1 VKGTAAAYWRAARDA
16 EDAIVRHRQSKF
28 AIDIPLPIKMNIF
41 EHMVEC
47 LKYLKEKESVY
58 RDNANSF
65 LHTEFKTTMEALT
78 EELIPKIAETDKK
91 AAKDQDRKSMLAIE

>member
-1 VKGTAAAYWRAARDA
+1 
-16 EDAIVRHRQSKF
+16 
-28 AIDIPLPIKMNIF
+28 MNIF

-58 RDNANSF
+58 REAVDNANSF

-78 EELIPKIAETDKK
+78 EALIPKIAETEKE
-91 AAKDQDRKSMLAIE
+91 AAKDQDRKSMLAEE